1 MSMVHP
7 KRTQQARGWA
17 MHQGMVSVKHQG
29 SCPAK
34 RTAQE
39 TRLASETAE
48 ISRVAR
54 TSQCQGTAH
63 AATVAEATQQA

>member
-7 KRTQQARGWA
+7 KRIQQARGWA

-34 RTAQE
+34 RTTQE
-39 TRLASETAE
+39 TQLASETAGRP
-48 ISRVAR
+48 RVAT